1 MAVAVLETY
10 NKITTVPAE
19 TWQIFFTLIFQII
32 HYILF
37 CNNFSLVSLLILGM
51 LILCQPTLIT
61 YGLCTRFFGTNI
73 SPNVLQLHIYL
84 GNCNSQEVINFLP
97 SFFLKT
103 SSQYQLHISPPLE
116 LYMYFNNSPTSAW
129 NCTSGILFCDP
140 VKRSKHQCILISLTK
155 PGKYI
160 GNAILTKPG
169 WNCTWAS
176 SFSVS
181 CSCWRNQI
189 LWCQLL
195 GILGVQYLHY
205 SLPGSICFQIQHLKT
220 VWHFCLSKSWSNHCN
235 ILIFYW
241 TSKMF

>member
-1 MAVAVLETY
+1 
-10 NKITTVPAE
+10 
-19 TWQIFFTLIFQII
+19 
-32 HYILF
+32 
-37 CNNFSLVSLLILGM
+37 M

-97 SFFLKT
+97 SLFLKT

-116 LYMYFNNSPTSAW
+116 LYMYFNNSPLSAW
-129 NCTSGILFCDP
+129 NCTSGILFLWSSQ
-140 VKRSKHQCILISLTK
+140 KSKHQCILISLPK

-181 CSCWRNQI
+181 CSCWRNWI

-195 GILGVQYLHY
+195 GILGVQYLRY

-220 VWHFCLSKSWSNHCN
+220 VYYFCSHPIDVSHFSGGGPSSNHRGGSN
-235 ILIFYW
+235 PDPPRGLQRQRRQVVKTVPFTTPY
-241 TSKMF
+241 FL